1 MFHNFPEA
9 GYSKQS
15 RLAIFSFDGQ
25 QIFDF
30 CVCAAQ
36 KNAVGDAAGGKGPLN
51 YRARQWASSAE

>member
-1 MFHNFPEA
+1 
-9 GYSKQS
+9 
-15 RLAIFSFDGQ
+15 LAIFSFDGQ